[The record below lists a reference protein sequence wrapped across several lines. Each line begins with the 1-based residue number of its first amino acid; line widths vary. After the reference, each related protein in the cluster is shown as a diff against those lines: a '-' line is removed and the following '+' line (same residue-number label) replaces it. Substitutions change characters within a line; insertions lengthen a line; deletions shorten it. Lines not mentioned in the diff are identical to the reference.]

1 MVLHLRNVFLVAIL
15 VAPLCVSAAQNG
27 KQTNAQKADERRE
40 NESVRKAQQDV
51 KTTQQAETTAE
62 RSFKKAVDELKAAER
77 QLVQAAS
84 QLQKVKDDLEEKYS
98 ATHGLNDART
108 AAEVARREYDRAGQP
123 FLQKLAE
130 TPKYQQAVEAAR
142 QADLQ
147 LTRLRNETD
156 TNADDRRKAIAEAAR
171 VKLIPAQ
178 LQRETLDSE
187 PSLKPQRARLTAAED
202 AVAKLRKQVDQA
214 IDKDAALRAV
224 TDKIENLKQEIA
236 TARKSVSKEERD
248 LAAARQKL
256 TREQQDL
263 QQKILADKRDD
274 NKPNNKKK

>member
-1 MVLHLRNVFLVAIL
+1 MVLHLRNVFLVAML

-40 NESVRKAQQDV
+40 NEAVRKAQQDV
-51 KTTQQAETTAE
+51 KTAQQAETTAE
-62 RSFKKAVDELKAAER
+62 RSLKKAVDELKGAER

-84 QLQKVKDDLEEKYS
+84 QLQKVKDDLEEKHS
-98 ATHGLNDART
+98 ATHGLSDARM
-108 AAEVARREYDRAGQP
+108 AAEEARREYDRAGQP
-123 FLQKLAE
+123 FQ

-156 TNADDRRKAIAEAAR
+156 TNADDRRKAMVEAAR

-178 LQRETLDSE
+178 LQREALDSE
-187 PSLKPQRARLTAAED
+187 TSLKPQRAKLTAAED
-202 AVAKLRKQVDQA
+202 AVAKIRKHVDQA

-256 TREQQDL
+256 AREQQDL

>member
-1 MVLHLRNVFLVAIL
+1 MVRYFRFALLFAVITVP
-15 VAPLCVSAAQNG
+15 VCVNAAAKG

-40 NESVRKAQQDV
+40 DEAVRKAQQDV
-51 KTTQQAETTAE
+51 KSAQQAETTAE

-84 QLQKVKDDLEEKYS
+84 QLQKAKDDLEEKHS

-108 AAEVARREYDRAGQP
+108 AAEEARREYERAGQP

-142 QADLQ
+142 QAELR
-147 LTRLRNETD
+147 LTRLRSETD
-156 TNADDRRKAIAEAAR
+156 TNADDRRKEMAEAAR

-178 LQRETLDSE
+178 LQREALDSE
-187 PSLKPQRARLTAAED
+187 PSLKPQRAKLTAAEE
-202 AVAKLRKQVDQA
+202 AAAKVRKQVDQA

-256 TREQQDL
+256 AREQQDL